1 MYKCDEGGSRVFP
14 GAGLSVFMAVMC
26 SYRSALLFHRA
37 ASPPKATGLD
47 TPGESEPIGVWP
59 QILHSKTYWTTE
71 TRRKGGVS

>member
-1 MYKCDEGGSRVFP
+1 MFP

-26 SYRSALLFHRA
+26 SYRSALLFYRA

-47 TPGESEPIGVWP
+47 TPGESEPTGVWP